1 MALNSCIFT
10 VGLTRT
16 SKSTDNSQIIYE
28 WEELDVLELETCFF
42 TVRPCRMPRDFTH
55 ITFGV
60 VYHPPKADDRAMC
73 QHLIQCVD
81 RILLRFPNTGL
92 FICGDVNTFKDS
104 YFKSSL
110 KLKQIVIKPTRGK
123 NTLDKCYT
131 NMACFYGEPLHQPGF
146 GLSDHQVVICSPS
159 THQFKAPSRITISKR
174 CQGPNNR
181 AMFMYALKNIQW
193 QELYM
198 MNTCAEQFH
207 LFSTT
212 MTNLIDEH
220 LPLKQVSRNSN
231 DKPWITDKFLEMIE
245 LRQYHFN
252 KENTTEYKHYRNTV
266 NRMRNNLVKD
276 HYAKQKKDLGEISQK
291 DWWKKIKEIT
301 GLKKE
306 NNNLQGLANTLH
318 EGDMDKLADNINA
331 SFQGVS
337 ADMTALTPHES
348 FTVGN
353 SYHVPDIYII
363 SVSKVE
369 KQLMNT
375 KTNKAIGP
383 DNIPNWI
390 LRDLAPLIAG
400 PICAIYN
407 SSFREGFLPQIWKSA
422 DVIPLPKIEPPKLVD
437 KHLRPISLT
446 PVLSK
451 GAEEHARGWIMEFME
466 EVLDQHQ
473 FGSRKGHSTVH
484 ALVELHHQW
493 LEAVET
499 TGRVVR
505 VLMLDFRKAFDRV
518 DHHILLTK
526 LSNLG
531 LPDFL
536 VRWMT
541 AFLCERQQRVKIGQT
556 TSSW

>member
-1 MALNSCIFT
+1 
-10 VGLTRT
+10 
-16 SKSTDNSQIIYE
+16 
-28 WEELDVLELETCFF
+28 
-42 TVRPCRMPRDFTH
+42 
-55 ITFGV
+55 
-60 VYHPPKADDRAMC
+60 
-73 QHLIQCVD
+73 
-81 RILLRFPNTGL
+81 
-92 FICGDVNTFKDS
+92 
-104 YFKSSL
+104 
-110 KLKQIVIKPTRGK
+110 
-123 NTLDKCYT
+123 
-131 NMACFYGEPLHQPGF
+131 
-146 GLSDHQVVICSPS
+146 
-159 THQFKAPSRITISKR
+159 
-174 CQGPNNR
+174 
-181 AMFMYALKNIQW
+181 
-193 QELYM
+193 
-198 MNTCAEQFH
+198 
-207 LFSTT
+207 
-212 MTNLIDEH
+212 
-220 LPLKQVSRNSN
+220 
-231 DKPWITDKFLEMIE
+231 
-245 LRQYHFN
+245 
-252 KENTTEYKHYRNTV
+252 
-266 NRMRNNLVKD
+266 
-276 HYAKQKKDLGEISQK
+276 
-291 DWWKKIKEIT
+291 
-301 GLKKE
+301 
-306 NNNLQGLANTLH
+306 
-318 EGDMDKLADNINA
+318 MDKLADNINA

-556 TSSW
+556 TSSWRTINAGVPQGTLLGPPCFLLHINDLQTCCNMCKYVDDSSMWEECDRSGHDSKIQQAAEEAVKWSNDNNMQLNFDKTQEMMVYFGRKPHNITPVTMEGRAIQRVSVSKLLGVMLSDDLGWDAHVDYICGKASKRIYFLRLLKRGGATPKEVTDTYIAIIRSVLEYACEVWHTGLGKLQSDDIENLQIRAMKIAHPELSYDKALEKEGLDTLAHRREEICRQFFNAMQSEQHKLHYLLPPPRETRYLRNPIKYELPKLHTKRFKNGSLVNYGLFNFQ